1 MCNFFAAINSLLY
14 KEKQMEN
21 KQEILRKVNVVLEQ
35 IRPYLQ
41 ADGGDI
47 SLVGLTDDMEVCVE
61 LEGACN
67 GCPHKTQTIHAG
79 VERTLKA
86 YIPEIKGVVEVSK

>member
-1 MCNFFAAINSLLY
+1 MA
-14 KEKQMEN
+14 E
-21 KQEILRKVNVVLEQ
+21 KQEIFKKVNLVLEQ

-47 SLVGLTDDMEVCVE
+47 NLIELTDDMEVRVE
-61 LEGACN
+61 LLGACN
-67 GCPHKTQTIHAG
+67 GCPHKTQTIHSG

-86 YIPEIKGVVEVSK
+86 HIPEIKGVVDVDD

>member
-1 MCNFFAAINSLLY
+1 
-14 KEKQMEN
+14 MEN
-21 KQEILRKVNVVLEQ
+21 KQEILKKVSSVLEQ

-47 SLVGLTDDMEVCVE
+47 SLVELTDDMEVRVE
-61 LEGACN
+61 LLGACN

-79 VERTLKA
+79 VEKTLKA
-86 YIPEIKGVVEVSK
+86 HIPEIKGVVEVEN

>member
-1 MCNFFAAINSLLY
+1 MRNALITNRLYFFY
-14 KEKQMEN
+14 KMEN
-21 KQEILRKVNVVLEQ
+21 KQEIYRKVNVILEQ

-47 SLVGLTDDMEVCVE
+47 SLVEINDNMEVRVE
-61 LEGACN
+61 LLGACN

-79 VERTLKA
+79 VERTLKT
-86 YIPEIKGVVEVSK
+86 YVPEISRVVEA

>member
-1 MCNFFAAINSLLY
+1 MDNKEAIFNRVNS
-14 KEKQMEN
+14 
-21 KQEILRKVNVVLEQ
+21 VLEQ

-47 SLVGLTDDMEVCVE
+47 NLVELTDDMDVKVE
-61 LEGACN
+61 LLGACN

-79 VERTLKA
+79 VERTLRT
-86 YIPEIKGVVEVSK
+86 YIPEIKNVVEVNA